1 MTAWNQARMKYSLAL
16 SFGGLIILAG
26 GIVAKVRS
34 RFARTPGGGSNVMI
48 RPARSKLTG
57 IFGVISQVMKSLKDT
72 GGLKTNGQL
81 SCFQLDAK
89 AFENSLLKQV
99 RSSLNERKRSVSA
112 KFTFICTSNSTQKL
126 NAVVIKETKLFQAFL
141 VCCGRPEV
149 CMSLKRVQLLLQG
162 DEPARGEVD
171 IFEEDPS
178 AIFGCRVDGFV
189 GLSKAFL

>member
-1 MTAWNQARMKYSLAL
+1 MK
-16 SFGGLIILAG
+16 
-26 GIVAKVRS
+26 VNEV
-34 RFARTPGGGSNVMI
+34 
-48 RPARSKLTG
+48 
-57 IFGVISQVMKSLKDT
+57 
-72 GGLKTNGQL
+72 
-81 SCFQLDAK
+81 FQLNLPSFAQVIQ
-89 AFENSLLKQV
+89 LK
-99 RSSLNERKRSVSA
+99 
-112 KFTFICTSNSTQKL
+112 KL
-126 NAVVIKETKLFQAFL
+126 NALVIKETKLFQAFL